1 MLYCIRRSEI
11 HLNLANPVVRIEG
24 YIQAYKFYHTIV
36 ALCNIIFSRV
46 LFSAQI
52 MTLTCAI
59 FGTYFVLTYWKS
71 SSIALLMFFVILSL
85 QSVSFFVISCEKLF
99 DVPNKLRAHKRTL
112 FSFVASGQEDDE
124 RGREAVSLWNRGA
137 GHCWD
142 K

>member
-46 LFSAQI
+46 LFSAKI

-59 FGTYFVLTYWKS
+59 FGPADVLRYS
-71 SSIALLMFFVILSL
+71 QPPFCLLLCHFL
-85 QSVSFFVISCEKLF
+85 
-99 DVPNKLRAHKRTL
+99 
-112 FSFVASGQEDDE
+112 
-124 RGREAVSLWNRGA
+124 
-137 GHCWD
+137 
-142 K
+142 